1 MVQTALCHGAVDDVR
16 GTFHQAA
23 LIGVLDAE
31 NESAVVVPGDE
42 PGIQGSAEIAHVHIA
57 SGRGSEPGP
66 NPALGD
72 TGFHLLNKCV
82 INRHEST
89 SMHNLTD

>member
-1 MVQTALCHGAVDDVR
+1 MVQAALRHGAVDDVR
-16 GTFHQAA
+16 GTLHQTA
-23 LIGVLDAE
+23 LVGILNAE
-31 NESAVVVPGDE
+31 DERAVVVPGDE

-66 NPALGD
+66 NPTLGD